1 MRTFMGLLS
10 GLLFGAGLA
19 VSGMLDPV
27 RVRGFLDLFGAWDPT
42 LAFVMGGAMIPMALA
57 WTAQRRM
64 KAPIA
69 EAAFDLPDTDPITS
83 RLILGAGL
91 FGVGWGLGGLCPGPA
106 LAAFAINPAAAATFT
121 AAMIAGFAVVWAID
135 RPRPRQPSTH
145 IQA

>member
-91 FGVGWGLGGLCPGPA
+91 SHAHLFRLSALMALCAGLL
-106 LAAFAINPAAAATFT
+106 I
-121 AAMIAGFAVVWAID
+121 
-135 RPRPRQPSTH
+135 RQSRFSSVQIH
-145 IQA
+145 S